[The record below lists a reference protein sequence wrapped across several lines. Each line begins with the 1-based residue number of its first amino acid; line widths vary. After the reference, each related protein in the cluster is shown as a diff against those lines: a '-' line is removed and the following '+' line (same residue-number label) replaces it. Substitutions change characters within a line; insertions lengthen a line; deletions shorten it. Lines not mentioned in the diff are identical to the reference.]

1 MRACCLKLHGREHVG
16 GQNPSLLCP
25 LCGNVLHVPLS
36 IIRKP
41 QDWSVMCLFG
51 VSVRDKA
58 HSCLEMLEMMGL
70 ETVELEMLEM
80 MESVGDAVFFHLHAL
95 ILFLLYPHISHPQGT
110 SLTPEV
116 PAHQHNLLLSR
127 AVLLFQTEAVP
138 ALRDVGV
145 MIQCL
150 GHVAHLH
157 RFGILRS
164 QVRHLSHHLA
174 LLTE

>member
-1 MRACCLKLHGREHVG
+1 
-16 GQNPSLLCP
+16 
-25 LCGNVLHVPLS
+25 
-36 IIRKP
+36 
-41 QDWSVMCLFG
+41 
-51 VSVRDKA
+51 
-58 HSCLEMLEMMGL
+58 MLGD
-70 ETVELEMLEM
+70 
-80 MESVGDAVFFHLHAL
+80 VGDDGVGDGGIGDVGDDGVCWRCCVFHLHAL